1 MVLACCAS
9 LFGAGSG
16 HPAACAGWFGAEGRH
31 LASSVRLFDAGSA
44 RPTPS
49 AADFGA
55 GSGHATPPAGPLGA
69 GTGGPTPSAALLT
82 AGAGRPVGSGD
93 RVRPRDEPEAIL
105 PPVPRAVA
113 DRAGTRAGQSVDVPV
128 LAGDSGEGLV
138 VLSYT
143 NPEHGLVLQRDE
155 ADSVLR
161 YTPGPGFT
169 GRDSFRY
176 TIVDRLGREATASVR
191 IEVVAGP
198 GASGRP
204 VETRAGKLGVH
215 RGVDELRAPSAASA
229 ARPRAGVDPGGGSL
243 LVAFL
248 GSAVL
253 GAGVLAFVA
262 HRRPGRRRL
271 G

>member
-1 MVLACCAS
+1 MRS
-9 LFGAGSG
+9 
-16 HPAACAGWFGAEGRH
+16 
-31 LASSVRLFDAGSA
+31 
-44 RPTPS
+44 
-49 AADFGA
+49 
-55 GSGHATPPAGPLGA
+55 
-69 GTGGPTPSAALLT
+69 
-82 AGAGRPVGSGD
+82 
-93 RVRPRDEPEAIL
+93 RDQPEPNL

-113 DRAGTRAGQSVDVPV
+113 DRVGTRAGQSVDVPV

-143 NPEHGLVLQRDE
+143 NPEHGLVLQPDE
-155 ADSVLR
+155 RGDANSVLR

-169 GRDSFRY
+169 GRDNFRY

-191 IEVVAGP
+191 IDVAAGP

-229 ARPRAGVDPGGGSL
+229 ARPRAGIDPGGGSL

-248 GSAVL
+248 GSALL

-262 HRRPGRRRL
+262 HRRPGRRRP